1 MVAQCWTWISSL
13 LGVKMTFFLLNKLM
27 QNVIC
32 CTKTNSSYKI
42 LLEVTVRLFDI
53 SQRSYLLLYEQE
65 VDKNGRTQEML
76 VKHVKQQPDQND
88 YYSSP
93 RQEHESLSFPTCS
106 DEKLQDSPF
115 LYHVLQPLRQCK
127 NVNDSDTREKHV
139 AILHVLCASVELFP
153 LGSCWTTS
161 AKNIIQRQQVL
172 FHSNITT
179 L

>member
-1 MVAQCWTWISSL
+1 MIFH
-13 LGVKMTFFLLNKLM
+13 K
-27 QNVIC
+27 
-32 CTKTNSSYKI
+32 
-42 LLEVTVRLFDI
+42 EVTCFFDI

-115 LYHVLQPLRQCK
+115 LYHVLQPLRECK
-127 NVNDSDTREKHV
+127 NVNDSDTREKLV

-153 LGSCWTTS
+153 LLDTGSILKSFVC
-161 AKNIIQRQQVL
+161 L
-172 FHSNITT
+172 
-179 L
+179 